1 MKENAQDL
9 VWRSLL
15 YVPANNPKFIGKA
28 HTRGADAIILD
39 LEDSVPQ
46 MERPGARAGLA
57 DAARSVAQNGSDVL
71 VRINRP
77 LPEAVLDIE
86 AAVMP
91 EVSAFFVAKAE
102 SAEHLR
108 LLEEVVADRER
119 TLGLR
124 LGHTGFVPMVETASA
139 YFRMAEIAGAL
150 ARNVALTLGG
160 EDFALDNR
168 MVPDGETLFLPNQE
182 VVYAARA
189 AGIVPLGTFGTVADF
204 QDLDAYRESARKAR
218 RYGFEG
224 SSCIHPGV
232 VPVLNDEFAP
242 APEEIDHAE
251 RVVAAYE
258 KSVAEGVGAI
268 TIDGKMIDVPVAI
281 RAQNLLARARAIAAR
296 QKQMS

>member
-1 MKENAQDL
+1 MKENAEDL

-15 YVPANNPKFIGKA
+15 YVPANNSKFVGKA

-39 LEDSVPQ
+39 LEDSVPEA
-46 MERPGARAGLA
+46 ERAGARAGLA
-57 DAARSVAQNGSDVL
+57 DAARSVSRNGADVL

-86 AAVMP
+86 AAVLP
-91 EVSAFFVAKAE
+91 QVVAFFVAKAE

-108 LLEEVVADRER
+108 LLEEVVEARENA
-119 TLGLR
+119 LGLPS
-124 LGHTGFVPMVETASA
+124 GHIRFVPMIETASA

-150 ARNVALTLGG
+150 ARNAALTLGG

-168 MVPDGETLFLPNQE
+168 MVPDGQTLFLPNQE
-182 VVYAARA
+182 IVYAARA

-232 VPVLNDEFAP
+232 VSVLNEEFAP
-242 APEEIDHAE
+242 SADEVAHAE

-258 KSVAEGVGAI
+258 QSVADGVGAI
-268 TIDGKMIDVPVAI
+268 TVDGKMIDVPVAI
-281 RAQNLLARARAIAAR
+281 RAQRLLDRAAAIERRSAG
-296 QKQMS
+296 

>member
-1 MKENAQDL
+1 
-9 VWRSLL
+9 
-15 YVPANNPKFIGKA
+15 
-28 HTRGADAIILD
+28 
-39 LEDSVPQ
+39 
-46 MERPGARAGLA
+46 
-57 DAARSVAQNGSDVL
+57 
-71 VRINRP
+71 
-77 LPEAVLDIE
+77 LDIE

-119 TLGLR
+119 ALGLR

-168 MVPDGETLFLPNQE
+168 MVPDGKTLFLPNQE

>member
-1 MKENAQDL
+1 MKNNAEEL

-39 LEDSVPQ
+39 LEDSVPRS
-46 MERPGARAGLA
+46 ERPSARAGLT
-57 DAARSVAQNGSDVL
+57 DAARSVAQNGADVL

-77 LPEAVLDIE
+77 LPEAILDIE
-86 AAVMP
+86 VAVMP
-91 EVSAFFVAKAE
+91 EVAAFFVAKAE

-119 TLGLR
+119 ALGLP
-124 LGHTGFVPMVETASA
+124 LGHIGFVPMVETASA

-182 VVYAARA
+182 IVYAARA

-204 QDLDAYRESARKAR
+204 QDLDAYRISAAKAR

-232 VPVLNDEFAP
+232 VPVLNEEFAP
-242 APEEIDHAE
+242 TANEIGHAE

-258 KSVAEGVGAI
+258 KSVADGVGAI
-268 TIDGKMIDVPVAI
+268 TLDGKMIDVPVAI
-281 RAQNLLARARAIAAR
+281 RAQNLLNRAHAIENR
-296 QKQMS
+296 RK

>member
-119 TLGLR
+119 ALGLR
-124 LGHTGFVPMVETASA
+124 LGHIGFVPMVETASA

-150 ARNVALTLGG
+150 GPVEIQDSQT
-160 EDFALDNR
+160 
-168 MVPDGETLFLPNQE
+168 VLFMIQ
-182 VVYAARA
+182 AS
-189 AGIVPLGTFGTVADF
+189 FW
-204 QDLDAYRESARKAR
+204 R
-218 RYGFEG
+218 RLE
-224 SSCIHPGV
+224 
-232 VPVLNDEFAP
+232 
-242 APEEIDHAE
+242 
-251 RVVAAYE
+251 
-258 KSVAEGVGAI
+258 
-268 TIDGKMIDVPVAI
+268 
-281 RAQNLLARARAIAAR
+281 
-296 QKQMS
+296 

>member
-1 MKENAQDL
+1 MKEKAENL

-46 MERPGARAGLA
+46 SERPAARAGLA
-57 DAARSVAQNGSDVL
+57 DAARSVAQNGADVL

-77 LPEAVLDIE
+77 LQEAVLDIE

-91 EVSAFFVAKAE
+91 EVAAFFVAKSE

-108 LLEEVVADRER
+108 LLEEVVEARENA
-119 TLGLR
+119 LGLPS
-124 LGHTGFVPMVETASA
+124 GHTGFVPMVETASA
-139 YFRMAEIAGAL
+139 FFRMAEIAGAL
-150 ARNVALTLGG
+150 TRNVALTLGG

-258 KSVAEGVGAI
+258 KSVADGVGAI

-281 RAQNLLARARAIAAR
+281 RAQNLLNRARAIEAR
-296 QKQMS
+296 RK

>member
-1 MKENAQDL
+1 MKEKAENL

-46 MERPGARAGLA
+46 SERPAARAGLA
-57 DAARSVAQNGSDVL
+57 DAARSVAQNGADVL

-77 LPEAVLDIE
+77 LQEAVLDIE

-91 EVSAFFVAKAE
+91 EVAAFFVAKSE

-108 LLEEVVADRER
+108 LLEEVVEARENA
-119 TLGLR
+119 LGLPS
-124 LGHTGFVPMVETASA
+124 GHTGFVPMVETASA
-139 YFRMAEIAGAL
+139 FFRMAEIAGAL
-150 ARNVALTLGG
+150 TRNVALTLGG

-182 VVYAARA
+182 IVYAART

-232 VPVLNDEFAP
+232 VPVLNEEFAP
-242 APEEIDHAE
+242 SLEEIDHAE

-258 KSVAEGVGAI
+258 KSVADGVGAI
-268 TIDGKMIDVPVAI
+268 TVDGKMIDVPVAI
-281 RAQNLLARARAIAAR
+281 RAQNLLNRARAIEAR
-296 QKQMS
+296 RK